1 MQTELESLI
10 RWQAAGY
17 KTALALVL
25 ATWGSAPRMVGS
37 LMTIRADGTFEGSV
51 SGGCVEGTVIA
62 EAVNQMAKG
71 GARQLCF
78 KVSEEDA
85 WSVGLACGG
94 EIQVGV
100 LAITPDAMPALTAAL
115 EARRNRQMGLLTFD
129 FTDGSILFDAISIAN
144 GTALPERPT
153 LEGDRFLLP
162 VRPKPRLDIIGAVH
176 IAQTLA
182 PMASSCGYDVTVIDP
197 RAAFIESRDFGDAN
211 TVEDWPDDYF
221 GVFAPDKETAVVALT
236 HDPKLDD
243 AALLAALHSPAF
255 YIGAL
260 GSRKTHAARLERL
273 AGKGATDDS
282 LTRIHGPVGL
292 NIGAK
297 TPAEIAI
304 SILAEITQVRRA
316 S

>member
-10 RWQAAGY
+10 RWHAAGY

-25 ATWGSAPRMVGS
+25 ATWGSAPRTVGS

-51 SGGCVEGTVIA
+51 SGGCVEGIVIA
-62 EAVNQMAKG
+62 EAVGQMAKG
-71 GARQLCF
+71 GARQLSF

-94 EIQVGV
+94 EIRVGIIAV
-100 LAITPDAMPALTAAL
+100 TPDAMPALTAAL
-115 EARRNRQMGLLTFD
+115 EARSNRRTGLLD
-129 FTDGSILFDAISIAN
+129 IDLSEDVSGGAILFN
-144 GTALPERPT
+144 EGKALPGRPA
-153 LEGDRFLLP
+153 LEGSHFLLP

-176 IAQTLA
+176 IAQSLA

-197 RAAFIESRDFGDAN
+197 RAAFIESRDFGDAH

-221 GVFAPDKETAVVALT
+221 GAIAPDAETAVVALT

-243 AALLAALHSPAF
+243 AGLMAAISSPAF
-255 YIGAL
+255 YVGAL

-273 AGKGATDDS
+273 AGKGASDEA
-282 LTRIHGPVGL
+282 LNRIHGPVGL
-292 NIGAK
+292 KIGAK
-297 TPAEIAI
+297 TPAEIAV